1 MVDRHAALQLSVHR
15 PAVLPHPRRPPRRPV
30 ARCRLSGDHHRF
42 LELPGSR
49 GRPVD
54 LADGRR
60 VQLWQGPARTDRPRQ
75 PRLPVGVVPGGQR
88 AQHGCRGPPMI
99 TAQHVVNIVLDEA
112 AKLGGADET
121 MVLVSDKVEATLRWA
136 GNSMT
141 TNGVSVSRN
150 ITVISVVRRG
160 ASAHIGTV
168 VSAEVD
174 PRVIPGLVASSQDA
188 ARSAP
193 AAVDAAPL
201 LADSGVPADWDA
213 PVPGTGPLVFADVA
227 ESLSRG
233 FGGTDRLYGFA
244 HHSVSTTFLASSTGL
259 RRRYTQPT
267 GAVEIN
273 AKRGDASAWAGIGT
287 TDFVDVPTDSLLEQ
301 LSMRL
306 GWARRSVELPAGRY
320 ETIMPPSAVADMMLY
335 LAWSMAG
342 RGAQEGRTALSAPGG
357 GTRVGERLTDLPLTL
372 FSDPMAPGLACT
384 PFVAVSSSS
393 ETVSLFD
400 NGMEIGQVDWIRD
413 GVINALAY
421 PRATAAK
428 FDAKVAVAAD
438 NLVMTGGSAEL
449 PDMIAATERGLLLTT
464 LWYIR
469 EVDPTTML
477 LTGLTRDGVYL
488 IEDGEVTA
496 AVNNFRF
503 NESPLDLLRRV
514 TEAGASEK
522 TLPRECSDW
531 ATRAAMPSLR
541 IPDFYMSSVSQA
553 Q

>member
-1 MVDRHAALQLSVHR
+1 
-15 PAVLPHPRRPPRRPV
+15 
-30 ARCRLSGDHHRF
+30 
-42 LELPGSR
+42 
-49 GRPVD
+49 
-54 LADGRR
+54 
-60 VQLWQGPARTDRPRQ
+60 
-75 PRLPVGVVPGGQR
+75 
-88 AQHGCRGPPMI
+88 MI

-121 MVLVSDKVEATLRWA
+121 MVLITDKVEATLRWA

-150 ITVISVVRRG
+150 ITVISVVRQGDTAR
-160 ASAHIGTV
+160 IGTV

-174 PRVIPGLVASSQDA
+174 PRVIPGLVAASQDA

-193 AAVDAAPL
+193 AASDAAPL
-201 LADSGVPADWDA
+201 LTDTGVPADWDA

-227 ESLSRG
+227 DSLSRA
-233 FGGTDRLYGFA
+233 FGGADRLYGFA
-244 HHSVSTTFLASSTGL
+244 YHGVSTTFLASSTGL

-267 GAVEIN
+267 GTVEIN

-287 TDFVDVPTDSLLEQ
+287 PDFVDVPTDSLLEQ
-301 LSMRL
+301 LSTRL
-306 GWARRSVELPAGRY
+306 GWARRNVELPAGRY
-320 ETIMPPSAVADMMLY
+320 ETIMPPSTVSDMMIY
-335 LAWSMAG
+335 LAWSMVG
-342 RGAQEGRTALSAPGG
+342 RGAQEGRTAFSAPGG
-357 GTRVGERLTDLPLTL
+357 GTRVGERLTELPLSL
-372 FSDPMAPGLACT
+372 FSDPMAPGLTCT

-393 ETVSLFD
+393 ETVSVFD
-400 NGMEIGQVDWIRD
+400 NGMEITQVDWIRN
-413 GVINALAY
+413 GVINELAY

-428 FDAKVAVAAD
+428 FGAGVAVAAD

-449 PDMIAATERGLLLTT
+449 ADMIAATERGLLLTT

-469 EVDPTTML
+469 EVDPTTLL

-522 TLPRECSDW
+522 TLPREWGDW